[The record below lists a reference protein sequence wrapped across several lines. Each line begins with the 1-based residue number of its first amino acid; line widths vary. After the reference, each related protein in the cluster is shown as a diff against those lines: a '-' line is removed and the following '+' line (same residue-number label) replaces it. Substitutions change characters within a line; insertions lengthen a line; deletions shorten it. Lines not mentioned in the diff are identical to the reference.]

1 MRKGLLTLTGLAF
14 LTILATSGI
23 KKQDRAS
30 GITGSSTGCSCHG
43 GSAGT
48 VTLKGLPTHVK
59 AGATY
64 PFTLVY
70 AIGTNMTYWG
80 LDLKVTAGVLT
91 AGTGMKM
98 SGTTEL
104 THSAPLNSGTAT
116 STYTY
121 TGMTWNTTGLTV
133 GTVVKFTFATLGS
146 TSSSNAG
153 SGKDAKGTF
162 SDTIAT
168 TNAPVEFAS
177 VNADWKGEN
186 KVVISWKTATETN
199 SNYFEVERS
208 FTGENFTS
216 IAKVSAAG
224 TSESLKSYSVTDA
237 VVGSSK
243 AYYRVKEVDI
253 DGTPT
258 YSEIKAVNLK
268 PVKNFVKTLYPNPV
282 ISGQPVSVQY
292 VAVEN
297 GKVNI
302 ELYNCLGK
310 KMNSLTTDAV
320 TGENDIKFNLGRFVS
335 PGIYYVVV
343 SNGTEKIAQMP
354 VSVQ

>member
-1 MRKGLLTLTGLAF
+1 MKKGLLTLSGLAL
-14 LTILATSGI
+14 LTILATSGV
-23 KKQDRAS
+23 KKVNYPT
-30 GITGSSTGCSCHG
+30 GVTGSSTGCSCHG

-70 AIGTNMTYWG
+70 AFGSSVTYWG
-80 LDLKVTAGVLT
+80 LDIKVTAGTIT
-91 AGTGMKM
+91 ATGTGY
-98 SGTTEL
+98 SGTGTTEI
-104 THSAPLNSGTAT
+104 THTAAFKSATA
-116 STYTY
+116 TYTY
-121 TGMTWNTTGLTV
+121 TGMSWNTTGLTV
-133 GTVVKFTFATLGS
+133 GKVAKFTFATLGATVAS
-146 TSSSNAG
+146 GNSGAG
-153 SGKDAKGTF
+153 KTAKGTF

-168 TNAPVEFAS
+168 TNAPVEFS
-177 VNADWKGEN
+177 TVSADWVGKN
-186 KVVISWKTATETN
+186 KVNISWKTATETN
-199 SNYFEVERS
+199 SSYFEVERS
-208 FTGENFTS
+208 FTGENFAP

-224 TSESLKSYSVTDA
+224 TSETIKSYTVIDE

-243 AYYRVKEVDI
+243 AYYRVKETDK

-258 YSEIKAVNLK
+258 YSEIKSVNLK
-268 PVKNFVKTLYPNPV
+268 PVKSFVKTLYPNPTV
-282 ISGQPVSVQY
+282 SGQPVNVQY

-310 KMNSLTTDAV
+310 KMNSLTADAV

-343 SNGTEKIAQMP
+343 SNGIEKIAQMP
-354 VSVQ
+354 ISVQ